1 MHQVGKLSL
10 YQNDISKQFDS
21 SGINM
26 SMVFWD
32 YPKLPVSFMN
42 EEHEVFIGLMNDA
55 EQSLTM
61 GTFQLQHFRRL
72 VQHCQEHFAHEE
84 REMLKAGFP
93 AYRQHKAEH
102 DRTLMVMNGLLKQYD
117 LDENIEPLLNFI
129 QDTLPDWFSAHITTL
144 DTVTAH
150 FLANHSTRAK
160 AG

>member
-1 MHQVGKLSL
+1 MSQFSKFNL
-10 YQNDISKQFDS
+10 YQNDISKQSDV

-102 DRTLMVMNGLLKQYD
+102 DRTLSTMSRLLNEYD
-117 LDENIEPLLNFI
+117 EDGNIEPLLDFI